1 MDTGG
6 RLKHVDKLF
15 VQWKFFLFL
24 KWRLHASCIHR
35 TFWEIEMAKNI
46 QSISRLLRE
55 RPHPGLRN
63 EPPLD
68 SLDPQSLNPFMAS
81 LWIGSGEGLAIKGFG
96 DWGSRLSSGGSFWSP
111 GWGRSRSSL
120 EIDWIFFCHFNF
132 PESAVCTDGLA
143 VLVNFIGIPT
153 KFYCHAIFRLN
164 FILGICDVAW
174 VKRLLWKQN
183 GDYRSA
189 IWG

>member
-1 MDTGG
+1 
-6 RLKHVDKLF
+6 
-15 VQWKFFLFL
+15 
-24 KWRLHASCIHR
+24 
-35 TFWEIEMAKNI
+35 MAKNI

-111 GWGRSRSSL
+111 RWGLSRSSL
-120 EIDWIFFCHFNF
+120 EIDWIFFCHFNL
-132 PESAVCTDGLA
+132 PESAVCNNSIHRTSRKIEMA
-143 VLVNFIGIPT
+143 KKIQSIS
-153 KFYCHAIFRLN
+153 
-164 FILGICDVAW
+164 
-174 VKRLLWKQN
+174 RLLQERPHPGLQKEPPLDSLDPQSPN
-183 GDYRSA
+183 PFMASSSPEPIQRLAIKGFREVYVILDPRSLDEVVRSLEVS
-189 IWG
+189 